1 MPAELAQFLAEQAKA
16 PDWAALATVLRRIL
30 AGMRRTIR
38 RMIATREGFISMNRI
53 LVAALAVGLGLSAAA
68 AQTAP
73 ETPPPG
79 AAAPATPAPAATAPA
94 VPQPGAAPSQMTGPE
109 ARAKCRAD
117 AEAQGLKGAARQ
129 AAVQDCFAKARPDL
143 AKRQQ
148 CRMQGKAAGLAGNT
162 LHVFVQ
168 KCIAGT

>member
-1 MPAELAQFLAEQAKA
+1 
-16 PDWAALATVLRRIL
+16 
-30 AGMRRTIR
+30 
-38 RMIATREGFISMNRI
+38 MNRI
-53 LVAALAVGLGLSAAA
+53 LVAALAVGLGVSAAT

-73 ETPPPG
+73 EAPPPG
-79 AAAPATPAPAATAPA
+79 AAPAPAAPAAPA
-94 VPQPGAAPSQMTGPE
+94 PAPGASQPGAAPSQMTGPE

-148 CRMQGKAAGLAGNT
+148 CRMQGKAAGLAGNS
-162 LHVFVQ
+162 LRVFMQ
-168 KCIAGT
+168 KCIAGA

>member
-1 MPAELAQFLAEQAKA
+1 
-16 PDWAALATVLRRIL
+16 
-30 AGMRRTIR
+30 
-38 RMIATREGFISMNRI
+38 MNRI

-73 ETPPPG
+73 EAPPPG
-79 AAAPATPAPAATAPA
+79 AAPAATAPA
-94 VPQPGAAPSQMTGPE
+94 APAPSAAPTQMTGPE

-168 KCIAGT
+168 KCIAGA

>member
-1 MPAELAQFLAEQAKA
+1 
-16 PDWAALATVLRRIL
+16 
-30 AGMRRTIR
+30 
-38 RMIATREGFISMNRI
+38 MNRI
-53 LVAALAVGLGLSAAA
+53 LVAALAVGLGVSAAT

-73 ETPPPG
+73 EAPPPG
-79 AAAPATPAPAATAPA
+79 AAPAPAAPAAPA
-94 VPQPGAAPSQMTGPE
+94 PAAPAPGASQPGAAPSQMTGPE

-148 CRMQGKAAGLAGNT
+148 CRMQGKAAGLAGNS
-162 LHVFVQ
+162 LRVFMQ
-168 KCIAGT
+168 KCIAGA